1 MRIHAVMDAVLVL
14 KHIRPKNTFESFLR
28 FLQVKYGILTVLRHR
43 VDSVVV
49 GACVSRFS
57 GSIHC
62 NCSGMFRD
70 EEDSRCSH
78 VFLLLQNLAFE
89 LGFGQ
94 RCHPAR

>member
-49 GACVSRFS
+49 GVWEY
-57 GSIHC
+57 G
-62 NCSGMFRD
+62 
-70 EEDSRCSH
+70 
-78 VFLLLQNLAFE
+78 
-89 LGFGQ
+89 
-94 RCHPAR
+94 